1 MNLCKREENLILGF
15 NFNLDVNI
23 ELKADGLERR
33 GVNVAL
39 GAPPVPE
46 LLPLAF
52 LAKDG
57 AVAEVQVQ
65 PETRKAKLSRTE
77 GVFWIS
83 SGERR
88 HAATKL
94 LKLE

>member
-1 MNLCKREENLILGF
+1 MNLCKSEENLILGF
-15 NFNLDVNI
+15 NFNLDINV

-46 LLPLAF
+46 LLPLSF
-52 LAKDG
+52 LVKDRAAAK
-57 AVAEVQVQ
+57 AQVQ
-65 PETRKAKLSRTE
+65 PKARKAKLNRTE

-83 SGERR
+83 SGKRM
-88 HAATKL
+88 HAAAKL